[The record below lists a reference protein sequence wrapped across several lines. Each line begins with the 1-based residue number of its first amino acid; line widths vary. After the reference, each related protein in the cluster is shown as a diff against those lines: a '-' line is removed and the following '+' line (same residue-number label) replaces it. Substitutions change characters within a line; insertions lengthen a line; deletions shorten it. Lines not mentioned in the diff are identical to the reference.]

1 MKYSTISILII
12 FFCASSCS
20 HEIKNHP
27 HHQHENTIKAG
38 TLFDIG
44 DSLNETSGAIFDKN
58 QQVFWAVGDSGP
70 MVLARID
77 ENNKDVQIVPIKG
90 VVGSDRE
97 ELVIDKN
104 GFLWILCTGDNHD
117 RKDKV
122 HLNQVD
128 LRSYVKGKPLDVI
141 RTIQFTYPGSPNDVE
156 GAFVYKNELFLIQ
169 KSFIKQSWI
178 YTVDLSPNSS
188 NIQVAK
194 YFKQLADAPK
204 LITAACIDE
213 NDRVFFLTYWG
224 VYEIKHWKKKDN
236 LYGSMVDFNPL
247 QWTSET
253 LVCKDNHLIVARE
266 TGRFFYSTY
275 KK

>member
-1 MKYSTISILII
+1 MMHSIALIMIVLGCI
-12 FFCASSCS
+12 FSCS
-20 HEIKNHP
+20 HATKDYT
-27 HHQHENTIKAG
+27 HHQYENTTTAG
-38 TLFDIG
+38 TLFHIG
-44 DSLNETSGAIFDKN
+44 EFLNETSGAVFDKS
-58 QQVFWAVGDSGP
+58 QKVFWAVGDSGP

-77 ENNKDVQIVPIKG
+77 ENNKDVEIVPIKG

-97 ELVIDKN
+97 ELVMDDN

-122 HLNQVD
+122 HINQVD
-128 LRSYVKGKPLDVI
+128 PRSYVKGKSLDVI
-141 RTIQFTYPGSPNDVE
+141 RTIELTYPGSPNDVE
-156 GAFVYKNELFLIQ
+156 GAFVYINKLFLIQ
-169 KSFIKQSWI
+169 KSFIKQSWV

-194 YFKQLADAPK
+194 YFKKMTDAPK

-224 VYEIKHWKKKDN
+224 IYEIEHWKKKDK
-236 LYGSMVDFNPL
+236 LTGSMVDFNPL

-266 TGRFFYSTY
+266 TGRFFYSAY